1 MALKTTDNSSN
12 PDWAK
17 SIKVLLGPTG
27 DKDTMAEDKDMG
39 DLGAIDTDALT
50 IETAD
55 GTVLEL
61 KDINGKL
68 LARLQ
73 QEPTVTI
80 NFTLLSPSEA
90 TRDRF
95 WTIKEEG
102 TESARKL
109 KVVSLVQNTPMSLR
123 FANVDTPGSETFE
136 TPKCSV
142 SINMVYAAN
151 KGYTGTCK
159 AVLMWPKRD
168 EGIKSELFQFGVVPT
183 PSAPVKTVV
192 R

>member
-1 MALKTTDNSSN
+1 MSLNATANTAN

-17 SIKVLLGPTG
+17 SIKVFLGSTG
-27 DKDTMAEDKDMG
+27 KGDTMATEMG

-68 LARLQ
+68 LSRLQ

-80 NFTLLSPSEA
+80 NFTLLSPSET

-102 TESARKL
+102 EGEARKL
-109 KVVSLVQNTPMSLR
+109 KVVSLIQNEPMSLR
-123 FANVDTPGSETFE
+123 FANVDAIGSETFE
-136 TPKCSV
+136 APKCSV
-142 SINMVYAAN
+142 SMNMVYAAN
-151 KGYTGTCK
+151 KGYTGVCK
-159 AVLMWPKRD
+159 AILMWPQRT
-168 EGIKSELFQFGVVPT
+168 EGVKSELFQFGVVPT
-183 PSAPVKTVV
+183 PAAPAKAAVK
-192 R
+192 

>member
-1 MALKTTDNSSN
+1 MELNKKSNTAN

-17 SIKVLLGPTG
+17 SIKVFLGLTG
-27 DKDTMAEDKDMG
+27 ANDTMAAEMG

-68 LARLQ
+68 LSRLQ

-80 NFTLLSPSEA
+80 SFTLLSPSEE
-90 TRDRF
+90 TRGKF
-95 WTIKEEG
+95 WDVEKIGEG
-102 TESARKL
+102 EASKL
-109 KVVSLVQNTPMSLR
+109 KVLSLIKNTPMSLR

-136 TPKCSV
+136 APKCSV
-142 SINMVYAAN
+142 SMNMVYAAN
-151 KGYTGTCK
+151 KGYTGVCK
-159 AVLMWPKRD
+159 AILMWPQRD
-168 EGIKSELFQFGVVPT
+168 GVKSELFQFGKVPT
-183 PSAPVKTVV
+183 PAAPAKAAVK
-192 R
+192 